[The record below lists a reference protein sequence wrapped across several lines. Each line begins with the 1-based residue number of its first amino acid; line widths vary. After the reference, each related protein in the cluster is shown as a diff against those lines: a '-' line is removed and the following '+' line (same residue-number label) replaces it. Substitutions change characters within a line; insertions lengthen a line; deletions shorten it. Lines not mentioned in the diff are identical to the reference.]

1 VSPTRGAA
9 VLGSP
14 IGHSLSPVLHRA
26 AYAELGLHWTY
37 EAIECDEAGL
47 PGLLHRLR
55 SSTTPAYAG
64 LSLTMPLKAAVM
76 PLLDEVAPSAQR
88 VGVANTVVFAD
99 AGAFGHNTDVDGVL
113 RCLDE
118 AGVRGAPES
127 LAVLGGGGT
136 ARAVL
141 AAVAQRGGVVARVLL
156 RDPGRGAALVALGE
170 ALGVDVELLPLA
182 DAPRLLDA
190 ADVVVN
196 TTPAGAVDH
205 LAASPWPRGVPLIDV
220 LYAPWPTPL
229 AAAATQAGAAVV
241 GGLTMLV
248 GQAALQVELHT
259 GRPAP
264 YGVMLAAG
272 RTALAERSQ

>member
-1 VSPTRGAA
+1 VMRR
-9 VLGSP
+9 L
-14 IGHSLSPVLHRA
+14 RA
-26 AYAELGLHWTY
+26 AT
-37 EAIECDEAGL
+37 D
-47 PGLLHRLR
+47 P
-55 SSTTPAYAG
+55 PYAG

-76 PLLDEVAPSAQR
+76 PLLDEVAPSARR

-99 AGAFGHNTDVDGVL
+99 AGVFGHNTDVDGVL

-141 AAVAQRGGVVARVLL
+141 AAVAMRGGVVARVLL
-156 RDPGRGAALVALGE
+156 RDPARGAGLAGLGE
-170 ALGVDVELLPLA
+170 ALGVDVEVLPLA

-196 TTPAGAVDH
+196 TTPAGAADH

-229 AAAATQAGAAVV
+229 AAAAERAGAVVV

-264 YGVMLAAG
+264 YDVMLAAG
-272 RTALAERSQ
+272 RTALADRSR